1 MRMLVTGATGF
12 LGKKLAL
19 RLHSLGYEV
28 TAIGRNTEIGSDLER
43 DGITFIPCSL
53 EDKAAIASVCKDK
66 DYVFHSGA
74 LSSPWG
80 KYRDFYLSNVIGTKN
95 VIEGSKHA
103 AVKRLIHVSTPSLY
117 FYYNGRQNVK
127 ETDSLPRTFVNHYAH
142 TKYLAEQEVDAA
154 HREGFPVI
162 TIRPRALFGP
172 GDNAI
177 LPRLIK
183 VCEKGMFPKIGG
195 DEVLIDL
202 TYIENVVDAL
212 LLCMDSP
219 TYTLGQKY
227 NITNGVRVNLYSVIE
242 TVMHRLGREFRYKHI
257 SFRKAFM
264 IANVLELLSK
274 TILFGK
280 EPLLTKYTVSVL
292 SKSQTLD
299 IKKATTELGY
309 LPRVSIEEGIQHFVE
324 WWNTHGHY
332 ETKII

>member
-1 MRMLVTGATGF
+1 MLVTGATGF

-19 RLHSLGYEV
+19 RMHSLGHEV
-28 TAIGRNTEIGSDLER
+28 TAIGRNIGVGSELER
-43 DGITFIPCSL
+43 NGIIFIPCSL
-53 EDKAAIASVCKDK
+53 EDKAAIVSVCKDK

-80 KYRDFYLSNVIGTKN
+80 KYRDFYLSNVIGTRN
-95 VIEGSKHA
+95 VIEGSKRA
-103 AVKRLIHVSTPSLY
+103 NVKRLIYVSTPSLY
-117 FYYNGRQNVK
+117 FYYNERQNVK
-127 ETDSLPRTFVNHYAH
+127 ETDPLPEAFVNYYAH

-154 HREGFPVI
+154 HREGLPVI

-183 VCEKGMFPKIGG
+183 VCEKGVFPKIGDG
-195 DEVLIDL
+195 EVLVDL

-212 LLCMDSP
+212 LLCMTSP
-219 TYTLGQKY
+219 AYTLGQKY

-242 TVMHRLGREFRYKHI
+242 TVMQRLGREFRYKPI

-264 IANVLELLSK
+264 IASVLELLSK

-280 EPLLTKYTVSVL
+280 EPILTKYTVSVL

-299 IKKATTELGY
+299 IEKAKMELGY
-309 LPRVSIEEGIQHFVE
+309 IPRISIEEGIQHFVE
-324 WWNTHGHY
+324 WWNTHGHH
-332 ETKII
+332 EIKVI